1 MNVADFLCWLGYQLF
16 REATLDKTWSCV
28 QSAPTCVSAG
38 SLWRTSTMASSVCST
53 IYIVKT
59 EHTKMSVIQHLCHK
73 NHIKPRVSPS
83 NGVGFSAPNFLVA
96 PLAWILLQA
105 CQPFPR
111 PRHRLGPSCWADDF
125 CLTRTIVSGAKQG
138 WFVWKNEVD
147 QNRRFEVLSK
157 LWVGSA
163 TLVFGKCTK
172 HCLAVAPQEKSD
184 TYNCDIKSW
193 FTQSC
198 VHARGE
204 ISDTTSDTLARPICS
219 KSSWRPRLDPSS
231 CPFLFLSSSGI
242 RGAAS
247 SSFLFLSHFPLPF
260 LFLSSFLPLCFR
272 FLSSSSFLLV
282 LDLFFLSFSSLFLF
296 LLSLYSLP
304 FLFLSHCF
312 PLPFL
317 TQICS
322 SILISTTPR
331 WAPP

>member
-1 MNVADFLCWLGYQLF
+1 MG
-16 REATLDKTWSCV
+16 LDS
-28 QSAPTCVSAG
+28 
-38 SLWRTSTMASSVCST
+38 
-53 IYIVKT
+53 
-59 EHTKMSVIQHLCHK
+59 
-73 NHIKPRVSPS
+73 
-83 NGVGFSAPNFLVA
+83 
-96 PLAWILLQA
+96 LLQISWSLHWRGS
-105 CQPFPR
+105 CC
-111 PRHRLGPSCWADDF
+111 RHAAFSKAQAQAWPELLG
-125 CLTRTIVSGAKQG
+125 G
-138 WFVWKNEVD
+138 WFLFDTYNSLRCKTRLVRVKK
-147 QNRRFEVLSK
+147 RGRSK
-157 LWVGSA
+157 SKIWGTFKTLVGSA